1 MKFIFDGDE
10 ILETRDKR
18 NQFYFKDLF
27 FYFDILYIMS
37 TSCKS
42 CPYDETS
49 SVSVNATN
57 TQKSILNQNKV
68 GQSLYIQNIASLN
81 NTINTSNE
89 GKKYDSYQR
98 YLMKKKGKVFSKQG
112 SVVAGTPS
120 SGNKTRSFSLTSKMN
135 ANCNF
140 CP

>member
-1 MKFIFDGDE
+1 
-10 ILETRDKR
+10 
-18 NQFYFKDLF
+18 
-27 FYFDILYIMS
+27 MS

-49 SVSVNATN
+49 SISVNATN

-81 NTINTSNE
+81 NTINTINE

-98 YLMKKKGKVFSKQG
+98 YLMKKKGRIVFSKQG
-112 SVVAGTPS
+112 SVVASTPS

-140 CP
+140 CS